1 MLYWFD
7 GMAGVIVVGM
17 DWKLRAGVR
26 AELLGR
32 GIEALGMENLVD
44 ALREVERGGIPS
56 AIVVDAECLAGA
68 TGLDALA
75 RRVPVLVVASR
86 AVQTPRTPLAATVIY
101 RPVSIGEIVSRVL
114 ELLQG
119 QAA

>member
-1 MLYWFD
+1 
-7 GMAGVIVVGM
+7 MAGVIVAGM

-32 GIEALGMENLVD
+32 GIEALGMERMDD
-44 ALREVERGGIPS
+44 ALNQFARGDFPS
-56 AIVVDAECLAGA
+56 AIVVDADSLGRD
-68 TGLDALA
+68 TVLDALA
-75 RRVPVLVVASR
+75 RRVPILVVASR
-86 AVQTPRTPLAATVIY
+86 TVQTSRLPAGATVVY
-101 RPVSIGEIVSRVL
+101 RPVSVGEIVSRVI